1 MTRIA
6 MDTNKHGFS
15 YRSFAGWPAL
25 LAIALL
31 IATVLY
37 LNYGRDASATRLKPA
52 TGTARA
58 MALAAE
64 RGDEAMPRR

>member
-1 MTRIA
+1 

-58 MALAAE
+58 MALAAQGGEKVPE
-64 RGDEAMPRR
+64 RP